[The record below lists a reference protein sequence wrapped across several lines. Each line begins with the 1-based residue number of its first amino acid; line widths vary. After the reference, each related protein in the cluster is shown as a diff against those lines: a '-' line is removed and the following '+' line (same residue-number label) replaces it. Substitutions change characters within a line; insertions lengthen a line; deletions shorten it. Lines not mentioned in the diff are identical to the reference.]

1 MSNGEENK
9 VETES
14 EVEYDVMDLV
24 IAPRDAI
31 GDLADVASR
40 LIDLMNNVKFGL
52 QPNSGDEG
60 EVQVRLAFKEFK
72 NKRDDWEEVIAK
84 CK

>member
-40 LIDLMNNVKFGL
+40 LMDLMNNVKSGL

-60 EVQVRLAFKEFK
+60 EAQVRLAFKEFK